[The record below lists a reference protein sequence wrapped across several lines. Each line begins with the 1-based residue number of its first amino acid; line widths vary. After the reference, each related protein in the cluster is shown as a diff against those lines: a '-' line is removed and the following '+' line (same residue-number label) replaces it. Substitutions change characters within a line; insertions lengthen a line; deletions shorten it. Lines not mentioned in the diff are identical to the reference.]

1 MEIVF
6 IIFLTLLNGFFAL
19 AEISLVSV
27 KKTRID
33 QLASNGNSR
42 AKIVQELLK
51 KPESF
56 LSSVQVG
63 ITLIGIIS
71 GAYGGLILTDD
82 MIVLLSQFA
91 FLGEYVPLIS
101 LIVVIGSITFFT
113 IVIGE
118 LVPKTIA
125 FKYSERLALFCA
137 PIIKYFSIFAFPFV
151 KVLSFTTK
159 FILKIFRI
167 KGDQSDHLSED
178 ELKYLLHTAEK
189 QGVLELEETRVHQN
203 LFYFTDQTAKS
214 LMTDRSK
221 VEWIDLQTPTTE
233 ISAFLANS
241 VHSKFIVCEGKI
253 DKIIGIITAKTFL
266 ENYQKENF
274 NLSMILEKP
283 IQIKHSTSSFK
294 ILNLFK
300 KSKQYL
306 AIVKDPTDT
315 FIGIVTLHDLIEA
328 IVGHLPEYDEDLSN
342 NIIKRNDGTFLI
354 NGSTLIF
361 ELNQYFQKDLTGENI
376 PEYTTVEGFLKITLK
391 DTPKVGSILIYDQN
405 IFEIVDMDGP
415 RIDKILMRDVNSNK
429 KEMET
434 ILTE

>member
-33 QLASNGNSR
+33 QLASNGNTR
-42 AKIVQELLK
+42 AKTVQELLK

-82 MIVLLSQFA
+82 LVLLLNQFG
-91 FLGEYVPLIS
+91 FSGDYIQLIS
-101 LIVVIGSITFFT
+101 LLLVIGSITFFT

-151 KVLSFTTK
+151 KILSVSTK
-159 FILKIFRI
+159 FILNIFRI
-167 KGDQSDHLSED
+167 KGAESDHLSED
-178 ELKYLLHTAEK
+178 ELKYLLHAAEK

-214 LMTDRSK
+214 LMTDRSN
-221 VEWIDLQTPTTE
+221 VEWIDLKAPTSE
-233 ISAFLANS
+233 ISEFLVNS
-241 VHSKFIVCEGKI
+241 IHSKFIVCDGEI
-253 DKIIGIITAKTFL
+253 DKIIGIITAKSFL

-274 NLSMILEKP
+274 DLTTILEKP
-283 IQIKHSTSSFK
+283 IHVKNTTSSFK

-306 AIVKDPTDT
+306 AIVKDQTDT
-315 FIGIVTLHDLIEA
+315 FLGIVTLHDLIEA

-342 NIIKRNDGTFLI
+342 NIVKRGDGTFLI

-361 ELNQYFQKDLTGENI
+361 ELNQYFQKNLTNENI
-376 PEYTTVEGFLKITLK
+376 PEYSTIEEFLKSTMIEI
-391 DTPKVGSILIYDQN
+391 PKVGNTLEYDQK
-405 IFEIVDMDGP
+405 IFEIVDMDGS
-415 RIDKILMRDVNSNK
+415 RIDKILLRDL
-429 KEMET
+429 ET
-434 ILTE
+434 NEK